1 MPLYVRAGAMI
12 PMGPVKQYTGE
23 KVDGPLT
30 LWVHPGA
37 DGAFSWYEDD
47 GTTFDFRKGQFM
59 KVNVAWND
67 GQRRLTLRLANGAK
81 MLCAGET
88 RHCDSRGWGA
98 KQQDCNVRRQ
108 TARHRAVAPPPPVK
122 AK

>member
-1 MPLYVRAGAMI
+1 MDLETIPLFVRAGAI
-12 PMGPVKQYTGE
+12 VPMGPIKQYTWE

-37 DGAFSWYEDD
+37 NGAFSWYEDD
-47 GTTFDFRKGQFM
+47 GTSFDFRKGQFM

-81 MLCAGET
+81 MLAPAKRDIVIRVVGEQSSKNAT
-88 RHCDSRGWGA
+88 FEGKPLDI
-98 KQQDCNVRRQ
+98 KL
-108 TARHRAVAPPPPVK
+108 
-122 AK
+122 